1 MLLTLDLLGR
11 HILPWGRRVYS
22 IESWR
27 IVVME

>member
-1 MLLTLDLLGR
+1 MLLTLDLLVE
-11 HILPWGRRVYS
+11 HIQPCGRRVYN